1 MIVPYESLEPPAL
14 KATVEPAVTG
24 LADAVKVTAGT
35 ASIVIVVEALLLTP
49 RSSVTVRVTV

>member
-1 MIVPYESLEPPAL
+1 MIVPYVSLEPPAL

-24 LADAVKVTAGT
+24 FAEAVKVTAGT
-35 ASIVIVVEALLLTP
+35 ASTVIVVEALLLTP

>member
-1 MIVPYESLEPPAL
+1 MIVPYASLEPPAL

-24 LADAVKVTAGT
+24 FAEAVKVTVGT
-35 ASIVIVVEALLLTP
+35 ASTVIVVEALLLTP